1 MGTTR
6 RAVLGGALMGALA
19 NVAAVRSLAASSFD
33 RHEAVLYAYPGT
45 RAGTTVLAAR
55 WSSGPGG
62 LARIHA
68 GSQSWDLQV
77 ADREAAVLE
86 VSNERLAGGKGLWAE
101 KLTRA
106 GARHRVGS
114 PFLTALVAEDDT
126 LARLYHSGSP
136 AEDRGVM
143 QQQVAWVVAARAR
156 RGGRIA
162 DPEAHG
168 RRLAAT
174 LLPDVLYYDPAQPP
188 GFTFAQRNG
197 RNPAEEVGPVVSTL
211 LGGHHVAS
219 L

>member
-19 NVAAVRSLAASSFD
+19 GVAAFRSLAAASG
-33 RHEAVLYAYPGT
+33 RGEAVLYAYPGA

-55 WSSGPGG
+55 WSQGPGG

-68 GSQSWDLQV
+68 GSRSWDLQV
-77 ADREAAVLE
+77 ADREAAVVE
-86 VSNERLAGGKGLWAE
+86 VPNELLAGGKGIWAE
-101 KLTRA
+101 KLMRA

-114 PFLTALVAEDDT
+114 PFLAALVAEDDS

-136 AEDRGVM
+136 AGDRGVM
-143 QQQVAWVVAARAR
+143 QQQVARVVTARAR
-156 RGGRIA
+156 RSGQIA

-168 RRLAAT
+168 RRLAAA

-197 RNPAEEVGPVVSTL
+197 RHPAEEVGLVVSTL